1 MAINAPL
8 RCCAEINGSALAHN
22 LRFLRHH
29 CGSGPRLMAL
39 VKANAYGHGLIA
51 TAHEFMARGVEA
63 LGVANVAEVDE
74 VRSAGVL
81 GPIWIASPCLPAE
94 LGEAVRLRAWPT
106 LCAYAEAR
114 ILDQAARKQG
124 AVAEAHFKVDTGMG
138 RMGLWPDLAAIELK
152 KILTL
157 KNVRVLSIATHFASA
172 DSDPVFTRG
181 QLKLFATFRSQFPD
195 LPYHVANSAGCCL
208 YPDPTAE
215 WLRVGLAAYG
225 VPSTPAFRTTL
236 RPALTWKTRVTQLRD
251 LPAGRTISYGATYR
265 LKKAARLAT
274 IAAGYGDG
282 YPRALSNQGSV
293 LMKGQR
299 CPIRGRVTMD
309 QIVVDISKIPNV
321 KIGEE
326 VVLLG
331 SQKGAEITADELAQ
345 LAGTISYEILT
356 GIGARVPRT
365 YRNWLTAA

>member
-1 MAINAPL
+1 
-8 RCCAEINGSALAHN
+8 
-22 LRFLRHH
+22 
-29 CGSGPRLMAL
+29 MAL
-39 VKANAYGHGLIA
+39 VKANAYGHGLVA
-51 TAHEFMARGVEA
+51 TAPELMTRGVES

-74 VRSAGVL
+74 VRAAGVT
-81 GPIWIASPCLPAE
+81 GPIWIASPCLPTE
-94 LGEAVRLRAWPT
+94 FDEAVRLSAWPT

-114 ILDQAARKQG
+114 LLDRAAQKQG
-124 AVAEAHFKVDTGMG
+124 VVAEAHFKVDTGMG
-138 RMGLWPDLAAIELK
+138 RMGLWPDLAAVELK

-157 KNVRVLSIATHFASA
+157 KHVRVLAIATHFASA
-172 DSDPVFTRG
+172 DSDPALTQR
-181 QLKLFATFRSQFPD
+181 QIKLFAAFRRQFPD

-208 YPDPTAE
+208 YPDPAAE

-225 VPSTPAFRTTL
+225 VPPTPAFRDAL
-236 RPALTWKTRVTQLRD
+236 RPALTWKTRITQLRE

-265 LKKAARLAT
+265 LKKPERLAT
-274 IAAGYGDG
+274 IAVGYGDG

-293 LMKGQR
+293 LIKGHR

-309 QIVVDISKIPNV
+309 QVVIDVSKIPPV

-331 SQKGAEITADELAQ
+331 TQKGTEITADELAQ
-345 LAGTISYEILT
+345 LTGTVSYEILT

-365 YRNWLTAA
+365 YRNWLTAIP